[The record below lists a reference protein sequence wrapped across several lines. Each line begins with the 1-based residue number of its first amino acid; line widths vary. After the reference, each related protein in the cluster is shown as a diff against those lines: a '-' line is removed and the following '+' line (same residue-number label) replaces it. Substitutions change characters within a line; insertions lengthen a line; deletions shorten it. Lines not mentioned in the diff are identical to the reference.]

1 MIDDT
6 YFQELE
12 AEIQSTKA
20 LAEQE
25 HQRER
30 LLEAMAHYRGDD
42 KIISS
47 HELAEQLKD
56 GTPIATNATG
66 ITSLDKLLSGGFRPG
81 QLVVISAVTGHGKTE
96 FCTFLS
102 LKMVDQKPLWFS
114 FEDGAEELVERF
126 VDRNIEVPLFYTP
139 ANLKGNNVKWIEE
152 RIVES
157 KVKHGT
163 SLVFIDN
170 LQCLVTRSQNQAAEY
185 GFTTRELKTMAERW
199 DVTIVLVHHLTK
211 LKAADI
217 PELNDIKGSSDVAQD
232 ASTVILLW
240 RQTGRTDDGVTVTD
254 NVLVDVAKVRRG
266 KLGKFKMTYDG
277 ATYYE
282 NSWKE
287 DVEAFNNDW

>member
-126 VDRNIEVPLFYTP
+126 VDRNVEVPLFYTP